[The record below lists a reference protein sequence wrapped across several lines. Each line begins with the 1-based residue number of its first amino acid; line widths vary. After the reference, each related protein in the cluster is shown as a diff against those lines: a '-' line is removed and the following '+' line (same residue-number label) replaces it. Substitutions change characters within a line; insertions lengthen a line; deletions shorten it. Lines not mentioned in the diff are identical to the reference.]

1 MPCRCPIQ
9 SRTNTMVKDWGNR
22 LICRIDVTGFLSIQ
36 VALLAVFM
44 APVMIVSDGPRI
56 VTELPKA
63 HHAISMPRADR
74 EDALIVAVMR
84 DGKIYID
91 SMLVSDPSELRD
103 KFQDGVRHGSE
114 KRVY

>member
-1 MPCRCPIQ
+1 MHRPSHCGDGPKLLKLATCGMPCRCPIQ

-74 EDALIVAVMR
+74 EDALIVAVIR
-84 DGKIYID
+84 DGKI
-91 SMLVSDPSELRD
+91 
-103 KFQDGVRHGSE
+103 
-114 KRVY
+114 